1 MSELCYGFKQSI
13 ADEPK
18 SDSITSKSTMNNL
31 VKNVFKN
38 QTELENLL
46 RMLFTLNDNEEIKSL
61 NKLDSLTDI
70 H

>member
-1 MSELCYGFKQSI
+1 
-13 ADEPK
+13 
-18 SDSITSKSTMNNL
+18 MNNL